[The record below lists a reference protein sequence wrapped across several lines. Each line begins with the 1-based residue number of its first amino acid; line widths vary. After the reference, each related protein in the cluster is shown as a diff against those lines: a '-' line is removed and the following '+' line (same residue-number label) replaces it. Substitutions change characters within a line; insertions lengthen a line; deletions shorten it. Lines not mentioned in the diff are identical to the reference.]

1 MGKCF
6 SIFHWAQSEVK
17 RIRVT
22 DAQCSSHA
30 GSYKQLMYGLV
41 VQKLAQVY
49 GSRDITWEQAVPM
62 NPSGGMIGYGATY
75 LRLHKYLKRCKSFR
89 LHAIFHDAMGFL
101 YKAYG
106 VGNGYDYVFGIL
118 PSFPLA
124 GQVSGLLYWT
134 YQSLKR
140 KV

>member
-1 MGKCF
+1 MLLIE
-6 SIFHWAQSEVK
+6 IFHWVQSELR

-30 GSYKQLMYGLV
+30 GSYEQLMYGSV

-49 GSRDITWEQAVPM
+49 GLGDVTREQAIRM
-62 NPSGGMIGYGATY
+62 NPSGGMIRYGATCT
-75 LRLHKYLKRCKSFR
+75 RPHKYLKRCKSFR

-101 YKAYG
+101 YKVYG

-118 PSFPLA
+118 PSCPLA
-124 GQVSGLLYWT
+124 GQVSGLLY
-134 YQSLKR
+134 
-140 KV
+140 